1 MEWKA
6 SPESLVNETVSL
18 CLRTCTATGAVLAFE
33 YYSSVSLVLALVLAA
48 FLCDTTVE
56 ACAQRLIV
64 PFWHRVRGCR
74 LAPVLNSPCLNP
86 TSTHRLCTLPQNKRD
101 SYATPNVR
109 ISRSRAPPRVPS
121 TPRQ

>member
-1 MEWKA
+1 MECKP
-6 SPESLVNETVSL
+6 SPQLVMNETVAL
-18 CLRTCTATGAVLAFE
+18 CLRTCTATGAMLAFE
-33 YYSSVSLVLALVLAA
+33 YYSSVSLALALVLTA
-48 FLCDTTVE
+48 FLCDTAVE
-56 ACAQRLIV
+56 ACADRFIV

-74 LAPVLNSPCLNP
+74 LAPVLDSPCLNP

-109 ISRSRAPPRVPS
+109 ISRSRAPPRAPS